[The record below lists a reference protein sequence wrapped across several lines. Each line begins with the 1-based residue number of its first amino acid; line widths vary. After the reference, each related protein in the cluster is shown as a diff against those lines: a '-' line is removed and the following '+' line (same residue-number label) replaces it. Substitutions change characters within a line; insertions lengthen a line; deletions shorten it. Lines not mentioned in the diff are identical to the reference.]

1 MFSQILFLRCCVTV
15 CKASSVFH
23 YIQNTYYRYLYSSY
37 IFTSSLFS
45 KSTRYV
51 AHARHLPDVI
61 GNLVFLH
68 SFQLAVVFYVLR
80 SGSII
85 YLCGIPACTLP
96 STMINCGLD
105 GCHTLC
111 FTNMGL
117 WPVFAYTLPFTIVN
131 CSQGFHYPHYSTSST
146 TLHTTVLCY
155 LLKTFRLLF
164 ISVMR

>member
-1 MFSQILFLRCCVTV
+1 MFVYFVFILQVYTLC
-15 CKASSVFH
+15 
-23 YIQNTYYRYLYSSY
+23 
-37 IFTSSLFS
+37 
-45 KSTRYV
+45 
-51 AHARHLPDVI
+51 
-61 GNLVFLH
+61 
-68 SFQLAVVFYVLR
+68 R
-80 SGSII
+80 SRKTPTQRNWQSC
-85 YLCGIPACTLP
+85 Y
-96 STMINCGLD
+96 
-105 GCHTLC
+105 GCHKLC

>member
-1 MFSQILFLRCCVTV
+1 MSLVYVSQILFLRCCVTV
-15 CKASSVFH
+15 CKASSGFH

-68 SFQLAVVFYVLR
+68 SFQLAVVFYDLR

-96 STMINCGLD
+96 STMISCGL
-105 GCHTLC
+105 
-111 FTNMGL
+111 
-117 WPVFAYTLPFTIVN
+117 
-131 CSQGFHYPHYSTSST
+131 GFHYLHYSTSSVAL
-146 TLHTTVLCY
+146 TLV
-155 LLKTFRLLF
+155 
-164 ISVMR
+164 

>member
-1 MFSQILFLRCCVTV
+1 MAVLNVSSICYFVFILQVYKLHR
-15 CKASSVFH
+15 SSKTPTQRNWQSC
-23 YIQNTYYRYLYSSY
+23 YGY
-37 IFTSSLFS
+37 
-45 KSTRYV
+45 
-51 AHARHLPDVI
+51 
-61 GNLVFLH
+61 
-68 SFQLAVVFYVLR
+68 
-80 SGSII
+80 
-85 YLCGIPACTLP
+85 
-96 STMINCGLD
+96 
-105 GCHTLC
+105 HTLC

>member
-1 MFSQILFLRCCVTV
+1 M
-15 CKASSVFH
+15 
-23 YIQNTYYRYLYSSY
+23 
-37 IFTSSLFS
+37 FTSSLFS

-51 AHARHLPDVI
+51 AQARHLPDVI

-68 SFQLAVVFYVLR
+68 LFQLAVVFYVLR

-164 ISVMR
+164 ISVMLSHGHKSVRACANCRKKRKICEWYEMT

>member
-1 MFSQILFLRCCVTV
+1 MRENCFTLATDF
-15 CKASSVFH
+15 
-23 YIQNTYYRYLYSSY
+23 QNGCL
-37 IFTSSLFS
+37 FTSSLFS

-61 GNLVFLH
+61 GNLV
-68 SFQLAVVFYVLR
+68 LAVVFYVLR

-131 CSQGFHYPHYSTSST
+131 CSQGTFH
-146 TLHTTVLCY
+146 
-155 LLKTFRLLF
+155 FRRFNHF
-164 ISVMR
+164 IELIHFIFE